1 MCNFCGNLR
10 NLRETN
16 VHMPNPL
23 DQLPTFHAQTRAEW
37 RAWLAD
43 NHRTAPG
50 VWLTTNKKKSGNAH
64 LSYDEAVEEA
74 LCFGWIDSLPRK
86 LDDAR
91 SMLLFTPRK
100 PKSGWSKLN
109 KTRVETLLAAGLM
122 TAAGLEKIEL
132 AKKNGAWTSLDAVEA
147 LTIPPDL
154 QAALDANPTA
164 RGYFEGFSKSA
175 RKGIL
180 QWIESAKRPET
191 RQKRI
196 EETVTLAAKNEKAN
210 QYQPKP

>member
-1 MCNFCGNLR
+1 
-10 NLRETN
+10 
-16 VHMPNPL
+16 MPNPL
-23 DQLPTFHAQTRAEW
+23 DQLDTFHARSRAEW

-43 NHRTAPG
+43 HHRSAPG
-50 VWLTTNKKKSGNAH
+50 VWLISSKKGTGQPRVE
-64 LSYDEAVEEA
+64 YDEAVEEA

-86 LDDAR
+86 LDDER

-109 KTRVETLLAAGLM
+109 KTRIEKLLAAGLM
-122 TAAGLEKIEL
+122 TEAGLEKIEL
-132 AKKNGAWTSLDAVEA
+132 AKQNGAWTSLDAVEE

-164 RGYFEGFSKSA
+164 KRFFDAFAKSA
-175 RKGIL
+175 KKGIL

-196 EETVTLAAKNEKAN
+196 EETVTLAARNEKAN
-210 QYQPKP
+210 QFTPKN

>member
-1 MCNFCGNLR
+1 
-10 NLRETN
+10 
-16 VHMPNPL
+16 MPNPL
-23 DQLPTFHAQTRAEW
+23 DQLATFHARTRAEW

-50 VWLTTNKKKSGNAH
+50 VWLISSKKSTG
-64 LSYDEAVEEA
+64 LPRVEYDEAVEEA

-86 LDDAR
+86 LDDER

-109 KTRVETLLAAGLM
+109 KTRVEKLLAAGLM
-122 TAAGLEKIEL
+122 TEAGLEKIEL
-132 AKKNGAWTSLDAVEA
+132 AKQNGAWTSLDAVES

-164 RGYFEGFSKSA
+164 LGHFEQFSKTVK
-175 RKGIL
+175 KGIL

-196 EETVTLAAKNEKAN
+196 DETVMLAAKNEKAN
-210 QYQPKP
+210 QYQPKN

>member
-1 MCNFCGNLR
+1 
-10 NLRETN
+10 
-16 VHMPNPL
+16 MPNPL
-23 DQLPTFHAQTRAEW
+23 DQLATFHAHTRAEW
-37 RAWLAD
+37 RQWLQAHHAD
-43 NHRTAPG
+43 SPG
-50 VWLTTNKKKSGNAH
+50 IWLITNKKKSGNAH
-64 LSYDEAVEEA
+64 LRYDEAVEEA

-109 KTRVETLLAAGLM
+109 KDRVEKLLAAGLM
-122 TAAGLEKIEL
+122 TEAGLEKIEL
-132 AKKNGAWTSLDAVEA
+132 AKQNGAWTSLDAVES
-147 LTIPPDL
+147 LTVPPDL

-164 RGYFEGFSKSA
+164 RGYFEKFSKTV

-180 QWIESAKRPET
+180 QWIESAKRPQT

-196 EETVTLAAKNEKAN
+196 DETVALAAKNEKAN
-210 QYQPKP
+210 QYQPK